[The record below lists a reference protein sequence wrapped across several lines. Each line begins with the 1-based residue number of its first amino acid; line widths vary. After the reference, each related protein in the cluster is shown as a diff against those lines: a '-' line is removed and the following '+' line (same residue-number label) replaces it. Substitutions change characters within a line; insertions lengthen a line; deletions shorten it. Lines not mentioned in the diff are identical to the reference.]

1 VYPAKGWPNGAV
13 RRVPERNKRTMTM
26 TERFSRLNPALKR
39 IGGRLTRY
47 APGAL
52 VAAYA
57 VVLTMA
63 QPAAAQGLCQIPGAS
78 GPLSLGFGV
87 LVSIIA
93 LVAVFKFGG
102 SFLKALTGGGRGN
115 AKLRLGIIAA
125 LVGLFVAV
133 GADSII
139 PWLMR
144 QLGGGPKSVN
154 LGCMVGG
161 GGGGGSSS
169 GFLLLAAAPRP
180 LYHHLRRQISNEEEI
195 DG

>member
-1 VYPAKGWPNGAV
+1 MAGRAI
-13 RRVPERNKRTMTM
+13 RRVSDRNNRTMTM
-26 TERFSRLNPALKR
+26 IERFSRLNPALKCIAR
-39 IGGRLTRY
+39 RLARY
-47 APGAL
+47 VPGVL
-52 VAAYA
+52 VMAYA

-63 QPAAAQGLCQIPGAS
+63 QPAAAQGLCQIPGAG

-144 QLGGGPKSVN
+144 KLGGGPQSVN

-161 GGGGGSSS
+161 GGGGGSGGSSS

-180 LYHHLRRQISNEEEI
+180 LYHHLRRQITNERET

>member
-1 VYPAKGWPNGAV
+1 MAEGAV
-13 RRVPERNKRTMTM
+13 RRVSERNKRTMTM
-26 TERFSRLNPALKR
+26 IERLSRLNPALKR
-39 IGGRLTRY
+39 IGRRLTRY

-63 QPAAAQGLCQIPGAS
+63 QPAAAQGLCQIPGSS

-115 AKLRLGIIAA
+115 AKLRLGIIFAI
-125 LVGLFVAV
+125 VGLFVAV

-144 QLGGGPKSVN
+144 QLGGGPESVN

-161 GGGGGSSS
+161 GGGNSS
-169 GFLLLAAAPRP
+169 GFLLLAAVPRP
-180 LYHHLRRQISNEEEI
+180 LYSHLRRQLSNEEET
-195 DG
+195 DR

>member
-1 VYPAKGWPNGAV
+1 MAEWGRPPGV
-13 RRVPERNKRTMTM
+13 RTQQTMTM
-26 TERFSRLNPALKR
+26 TERLSRLNPDLKR

-47 APGAL
+47 VPGAL
-52 VAAYA
+52 VTAYA
-57 VVLTMA
+57 VILTMA

-93 LVAVFKFGG
+93 LIAVFKFGG

-139 PWLMR
+139 PWMMR

-154 LGCMVGG
+154 LGCMIGG
-161 GGGGGSSS
+161 GGGNSS
-169 GFLLLAAAPRP
+169 GFLLLAAVPRP
-180 LYHHLRRQISNEEEI
+180 LYHHLRRQISNEEET